1 MDPLIDLSRSL
12 EFTLG
17 IESWNLH
24 KMGNFNDHNGVAECT
39 YLAIVLIIAGL
50 QTRLRLIDTEII
62 EKYQALLLTFDDA
75 VRTIMT
81 SLMVYIEAR
90 WNLATGIF
98 RVDKLISLLVWCV
111 LSLPPITSLMYSIV
125 CAVFPSSRNIIFHAG
140 Y

>member
-1 MDPLIDLSRSL
+1 
-12 EFTLG
+12 
-17 IESWNLH
+17 
-24 KMGNFNDHNGVAECT
+24 MGNFNDHNGVAECT

-50 QTRLRLIDTEII
+50 QTRLRLIDTEGI

-125 CAVFPSSRNIIFHAG
+125 CAVFPSLRNIIFHVG

>member
-24 KMGNFNDHNGVAECT
+24 RMGNFSDHDRVAECT

-50 QTRLRLIDTEII
+50 QTRLRLIDTEGI

-98 RVDKLISLLVWCV
+98 RVDKLISLLVW
-111 LSLPPITSLMYSIV
+111 
-125 CAVFPSSRNIIFHAG
+125 
-140 Y
+140 